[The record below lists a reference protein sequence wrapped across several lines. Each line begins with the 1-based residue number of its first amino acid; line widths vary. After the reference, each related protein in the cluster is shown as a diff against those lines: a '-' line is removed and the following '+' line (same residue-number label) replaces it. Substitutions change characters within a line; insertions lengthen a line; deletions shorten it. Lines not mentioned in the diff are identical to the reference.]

1 MKHYKHSTFI
11 LVISIFFIIA
21 CESADFKATDNGN
34 VTLSF
39 VPTSSDVTRSGIN
52 IGDYF
57 SRLALQVFD
66 ADGNKVFLQV
76 RTQKLADDD
85 FGTVNCQ
92 LAPGTYTV
100 IAVGHSSPVTP
111 TIKSPD
117 IVQFTAKDGVKNSD
131 AFCYCGSVTIGDSGG
146 AHELTMNRVT
156 AMLRFRF
163 TDADIPDT
171 FHKLKVEYSGGSA
184 NFNPTTSQGCTK
196 SNQSELLNRAA
207 EYAVFTFPYLDKSSK
222 LKVTLTA
229 LDADG
234 SIIAQKTLTDVP
246 VTRNRISTYTGT
258 LFDASQ
264 GTVSETGFGITIN
277 DEWAGED
284 FYQFSRFSFNVCGD
298 FTLSTYDMTT
308 RSLEADSKP
317 MTDLWLFDYIGTT
330 LMQSLHQTSSDADF
344 GTPTVELLSG
354 DHHIYFVASR
364 GKTPVISTTNHT
376 ITWSSVS
383 DTFWKDYSL
392 TVTGSAN
399 ASRSVTL
406 DRVVTRLRLS
416 ITDAIADDVS
426 TISITPSHW
435 SYGLD
440 YITSQPIT
448 PESSHPVVIDI
459 PGSYIGTTNL
469 AINIFGF
476 SSSDEWTTDIAISA
490 NSTTSV
496 LGSASISDAPFKRN
510 RTTEYCGPL
519 FGSSGVMTV
528 NLTTDWL
535 DSHQA
540 TW

>member
-1 MKHYKHSTFI
+1 MKKCFFMMAC
-11 LVISIFFIIA
+11 IFMCA
-21 CESADFKATDNGN
+21 CETADFDNEKSGN

-39 VPTSSDVTRSGIN
+39 VPTSSDISRSTVN

-57 SRLALQVFD
+57 SRLAVQLFD
-66 ADGNKVFLQV
+66 AEGNKVFSQV
-76 RTQKLADDD
+76 RTQSRDDSNY
-85 FGTVNCQ
+85 GTLNCQ
-92 LAPGTYTV
+92 LSTGTYTV
-100 IAVGHSSPVTP
+100 VAVGHSSPVTP
-111 TIKSPD
+111 TIKSPEM
-117 IVQFTAKDGVKNSD
+117 VQFTAKDGVKNSD
-131 AFCYCGSVTIGDSGG
+131 TFCYCGTVKIGDTGG
-146 AHELTMNRVT
+146 IHELIMNRMS

-163 TDADIPDT
+163 TDTTIPEN
-171 FHKLKVEYSGGSA
+171 FAKLKIEYSGGSA
-184 NFNPTTSQGCTK
+184 NFNPTTSEGCTK
-196 SNQSELLNRAA
+196 SNQSELRNRST
-207 EYAVFTFPYLDKSSK
+207 EYQVFTFPYLSTRSK
-222 LKVTLTA
+222 LKVTLSA

-234 SIIAQKTLTDVP
+234 TILTQKTITDVP
-246 VTRNRISTYTGT
+246 ATRNRISTYTGT

-264 GTVSETGFGITIN
+264 GTVSETGFGITVN

-284 FYQFSRFSFNVCGD
+284 FYQFSRVAFNVCGD

-317 MTDLWLFDYIGTT
+317 MTDLWLFDYMGTT

-416 ITDAIADDVS
+416 ITDAIAADVS
-426 TISITPSHW
+426 TISITPIHW

-440 YITSQPIT
+440 YLTSQPIAH
-448 PESSHPVVIDI
+448 ESSHPVVIDI
-459 PGSYIGTTNL
+459 PGSYIGTTDL

-510 RTTEYCGPL
+510 RTTEYRGPL